1 MVIINVLSNTQATLE
16 AQFMPKLSNT
26 KADLKKKKACSY
38 MMATFAFSDL
48 FNYSYQYFVEK
59 K

>member
-26 KADLKKKKACSY
+26 KADLKKKKLVVIWWQLSRLVIY
-38 MMATFAFSDL
+38 LTTLIST
-48 FNYSYQYFVEK
+48 S
-59 K
+59 